1 MNKILLPSLQAR
13 RKLAFLARHLNIA
26 MTSKL
31 RRNFSDPTEEGIAK
45 LRDFL
50 INSYLP
56 SWYEGVNMS
65 GFCETEEGCMELDEH
80 LYRKLEMDRY
90 QFIPWINRIVP
101 FAGSK
106 VIEIGCGSG
115 SATVAM
121 AEQGAKLVALDVHRE
136 AITATKLRA
145 NAHGITGVSFI
156 EGNAQNLR
164 ELVSDH
170 KFDLIIFFAVLEHMN
185 FEERKNSLRSA
196 WDILP
201 KGGYICITETP
212 NRLWFFDGHTSR
224 LPFFNWLPDELAF
237 EYSNRSPRFPF
248 NERFRSLDNESM
260 LSFIRE
266 GRGFSFHEID
276 LAIGDER
283 KYRIVSDLTSYI
295 SLRNPAKMLK
305 RILARDGRY
314 ERLLNS
320 YAPDRHRGFFRINLD
335 LVIQKL

>member
-1 MNKILLPSLQAR
+1 MNERFLPSIKTR
-13 RKLAFLARHLNIA
+13 RKLAFLARYLNFA

-31 RRNFSDPTEEGIAK
+31 RRNFSNPTEAGIEK

-56 SWYEGVNMS
+56 SWYEGVNMN
-65 GFCETEEGCMELDEH
+65 GFCETAEGRMELDQH
-80 LYRKLEMDRY
+80 LYRTIEMDRY

-121 AEQGAKLVALDVHRE
+121 AEQGAKVIALDVHQQ
-136 AITATKLRA
+136 AIEATKLRV
-145 NAHGITGVSFI
+145 NAHGIASVSFI
-156 EGNAQNLR
+156 EGNAQKLR

-170 KFDLIIFFAVLEHMN
+170 KVDLIIFSAVLEHMN

-237 EYSNRSPRFPF
+237 EYSNRSSRYPF
-248 NERFRSLDNESM
+248 NERFHTLTSGSL

-283 KYRIVSDLTSYI
+283 KYKIVSDLTSYI
-295 SLRNPAKMLK
+295 SLRNPVKMLK
-305 RILARDGRY
+305 RILTGDGRR